1 MNVTDWIGTIGVT
14 LLLLAYFLSITKKI
28 TQNSLIYIVL
38 NCSGA
43 AMACFASVLLH
54 YMPFIILEGTWT
66 LVSLVILAK
75 YLIKK

>member
-1 MNVTDWIGTIGVT
+1 MNATDWIGTIGVT
-14 LLLLAYFLSITKKI
+14 LLLLAFFLSSIKKI
-28 TQNSLIYIVL
+28 GQHSLLYIAL

-66 LVSLVILAK
+66 LVSVIILVN
-75 YLIKK
+75 YFIKK